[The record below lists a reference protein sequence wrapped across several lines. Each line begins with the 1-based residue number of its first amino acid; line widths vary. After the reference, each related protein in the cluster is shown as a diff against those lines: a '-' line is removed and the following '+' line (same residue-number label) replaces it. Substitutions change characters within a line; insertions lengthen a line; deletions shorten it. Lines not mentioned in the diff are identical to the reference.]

1 MNRPILACTF
11 FAIAAAALGAQEA
24 SQSSPYQGTSN
35 PPADDSIITT
45 TDTPAKPPAG
55 RPMNPIVQPDAMPAP
70 QPMQPMPMQPAP
82 RPRADGTSVYRS
94 AQPNGDGTDE
104 GIVGVAPAA
113 PGSEEP
119 SLSAR
124 RYAPDP
130 DSDIVHPAPLPP
142 GTLGEGTL
150 IRVHLLERLS
160 SSYSERGEPFRSR
173 VATDVLQDGQVVIP
187 AGAEI
192 DGKVAEVSNGHF
204 AGHGSLMLHPET
216 VTLADGSSYQLHAYV
231 NGAPG
236 SHTRVGAEGV
246 IGPGSQKKKDGI
258 EYGGVVGGGVVT
270 GAILG
275 GPVGALAGGI
285 VGAGIVTAHL
295 LISHPQA
302 NLESGTVLILTL
314 SEPMSLIPASAP
326 GN

>member
-11 FAIAAAALGAQEA
+11 FALAAAALGAQEA

-55 RPMNPIVQPDAMPAP
+55 HPMEQPDAV
-70 QPMQPMPMQPAP
+70 QTTQPAP
-82 RPRADGTSVYRS
+82 AAPVHLAPRPMASGPTVYRS
-94 AQPNGDGTDE
+94 AQANGDGTDE

-113 PGSEEP
+113 PGSEQP

-130 DSDIVHPAPLPP
+130 DGDIVHPAPLPP

-150 IRVHLLERLS
+150 IRVHLLEGLS

-192 DGKVAEVSNGHF
+192 DGKVAEVSTGHF
-204 AGHGSLMLHPET
+204 AGHGSLLLHPET
-216 VTLADGSSYQLHAYV
+216 VTLADGSSYKLHAYV
-231 NGAPG
+231 NGTPG

-285 VGAGIVTAHL
+285 VGAGVVTAHL

-302 NLESGTVLILTL
+302 KLESGTVLILTL
-314 SEPMSLIPASAP
+314 SEPMSLVPASTP